1 MLKVECKAGG
11 MYTAVELEGPAYWD
25 LRWKKRILYSE
36 VEQREEST
44 GQQGQGLWRGK
55 GWSGQEQDAWI
66 VCSTDDFNNQT
77 QLGKLLE
84 YLIHRCM

>member
-36 VEQREEST
+36 VEAKRRKHRTARSRTMEREGSLVNRMEWT
-44 GQQGQGLWRGK
+44 RTRCVDCLQ
-55 GWSGQEQDAWI
+55 
-66 VCSTDDFNNQT
+66 
-77 QLGKLLE
+77 
-84 YLIHRCM
+84 HR